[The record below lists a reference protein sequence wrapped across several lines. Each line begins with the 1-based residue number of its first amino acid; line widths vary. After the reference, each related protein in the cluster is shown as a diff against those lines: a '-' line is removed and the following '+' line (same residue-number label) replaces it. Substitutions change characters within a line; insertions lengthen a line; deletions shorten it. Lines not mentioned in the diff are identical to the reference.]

1 MRGSKT
7 NIIACISGSKSN
19 VPYMDMSRLVA
30 VCVELPAISDNALSA
45 LLPAVNS
52 VLHPTW
58 VVLLWHFRYVLFY
71 HRSSSTTF
79 YFFFLFFF
87 SIHNSFFFYFFKK
100 LYISS
105 FVFGC
110 IISFFYIRFF
120 LFYISFYNTFRLM
133 INDFFV
139 FLFLDFLDF
148 FLLFL
153 LLDFRNLI
161 IILLFDYKIVSN

>member
-105 FVFGC
+105 FVFGR
-110 IISFFYIRFF
+110 ITSYFFYIRFF
-120 LFYISFYNTFRLM
+120 LFYISFYNTFQ
-133 INDFFV
+133 INDQWSFCISFPW
-139 FLFLDFLDF
+139 FSWF
-148 FLLFL
+148 FLLF
-153 LLDFRNLI
+153 DFYYWIFEIWLYSI
-161 IILLFDYKIVSN
+161 IKCN